1 MSGWRAVSS
10 KVILSFDRAKI
21 KPSRFSA
28 VIPTTG
34 RGSTTSKNLLGYDA
48 AMGNTGCGWVAG
60 GFATTLQVRRW
71 FCTTAA
77 SGAKIPIAR
86 TWFFSPSTAPLFR
99 GGSCVRQTQ
108 AFRAGDE
115 ALPRGGHDNTSFTQ
129 DVRSRTMGA
138 SAGSVDSAMMTTS
151 RGSGP
156 SARSAAE
163 EMPLTKCAAP
173 S

>member
-28 VIPTTG
+28 AIPTTG
-34 RGSTTSKNLLGYDA
+34 RGSTTSKNYWGTAGDGQYRLRLGRWRFRYDI
-48 AMGNTGCGWVAG
+48 
-60 GFATTLQVRRW
+60 QVRRW
-71 FCTTAA
+71 SCTTAA

-86 TWFFSPSTAPLFR
+86 TWLFSPSTEPLFM

-108 AFRAGDE
+108 ALRAGDE
-115 ALPRGGHDNTSFTQ
+115 ALQRGGHDKTSFTH

-138 SAGSVDSAMMTTS
+138 SAGSVYSAMMTTS

-163 EMPLTKCAAP
+163 EVPLIRCAAP

>member
-60 GFATTLQVRRW
+60 GSATTLQVRRW
-71 FCTTAA
+71 SCTTAA
-77 SGAKIPIAR
+77 SGAKTPIDKP
-86 TWFFSPSTAPLFR
+86 WLFPPSTDPLFMD
-99 GGSCVRQTQ
+99 GSCVRKKQ
-108 AFRAGDE
+108 AHRAGDE
-115 ALPRGGHDNTSFTQ
+115 ALQRGGHDKTSLTH
-129 DVRSRTMGA
+129 DARSRTMDA
-138 SAGSVDSAMMTTS
+138 SAGSAYSAMMTTS

-156 SARSAAE
+156 SAHSAAE
-163 EMPLTKCAAP
+163 EVPLIRCAAP